1 MVGVMKGII
10 NIIISVI
17 FIGIA
22 GIARTF
28 TQNNIVTSMY
38 LEGLKSGNNSVV
50 NYIGELPNIV
60 SLICIVIAIIF
71 IVRAV
76 KIIIMEK
83 K

>member
-1 MVGVMKGII
+1 MKGII